1 MAQASDFP
9 AAQWMNSIDS
19 AFGSVD
25 MEPAAAKI
33 NLIPTEAV
41 AVAGPLAGGFLESL
55 DHLGVD
61 LTVRK
66 VFFAN
71 SVMSEPFEVS
81 GVFTEQCRSIP

>member
-1 MAQASDFP
+1 
-9 AAQWMNSIDS
+9 
-19 AFGSVD
+19 
-25 MEPAAAKI
+25 MEPAAAEI

-55 DHLGVD
+55 DHLGGD

-71 SVMSEPFEVS
+71 SVKSGPFQVS
-81 GVFTEQCRSIP
+81 GVSTEQCRSLP